1 MLRLA
6 FITARKRLG
15 TFAGAFLALAGSSV
29 LVMAGGMLL
38 ESALRSHPPVS
49 RYAAAVAVVAGHQEV
64 GPDHDVILGEPV
76 RVSTSLVGRLAAVPG
91 VRAAIADSAVPA
103 RLGTRDVQAH
113 GWSSGRLAPY
123 RVVAGRPPLHPGEV
137 VTTFPVQLGTHLRL
151 ASAGTV
157 DTFEIVGVSRAGRAS
172 TGLPV
177 IFLTDAEAARLA
189 GHPGRVDAIG
199 ILASRG
205 LDVAQLHA
213 AAGDAAVLTG
223 AARAKPESVA
233 VQTGRTQL
241 IAVAASFGGLG
252 MFIAI
257 FVVAGTMAL
266 IIQQREHEVAL
277 LRAIGATPGQ
287 VRRMI
292 AWEAV
297 IISFIAAAA
306 GVVPG
311 ALLGEALARGF
322 VRHSI
327 APPSFTVTASWL
339 PAAVAVGSA
348 VAVALFAA
356 LSAGRRAA
364 RVAPTRA
371 LADAAVEPRG
381 IGLGRLIAGGLS
393 IACAVPLFSVANL
406 TRNPQTAAATSEL
419 TALFLVAAVG
429 FLGPIIA
436 RLAAGLLGPVL
447 SRIDPIGGFL
457 ASANIRA
464 STRRF
469 SSATT
474 PLVLSI
480 ALSCTL
486 LFSSTTIDHAVKAE
500 RTAGLTEDL
509 ALSSPGVGLPRAALA
524 EVRETRGVASAV
536 ALTPTMLGPGGAG
549 AGDDIT
555 SAQVLAGGAGGGLDV
570 GVVDGSLTRLHG
582 STIAL
587 SQSRADDDHARVGS
601 RVSLMLGDGARTHA
615 TVVAIYTRG
624 LGFGEALLAPELAAD
639 HLGNPLLQII
649 LVRASRPTAVAH
661 RLRELSARYPG
672 LRISDRTE
680 TLASIDD
687 ADREMNRWLTPLFVA
702 IIFAFT
708 SIAVVNTLVMIA
720 LRRGREL
727 ALLRLTGAT
736 RRQVRSMA
744 RWEAV
749 LTVMIGLGIG
759 LAIAATAL
767 LPLSHAL
774 TGGYRPYV
782 PGRELVAI
790 LGPLAVLAL
799 LALALPTRRAL
810 RNRAIV
816 AVGVA
821 E

>member
-38 ESALRSHPPVS
+38 ESALRSHPPVT
-49 RYAAAVAVVAGHQEV
+49 RYAAAAVVVAGQQDV

-76 RVSTSLVGRLAAVPG
+76 RVSTSLVSRLAAMPG
-91 VRAAIADSAVPA
+91 VRAAIADSSVPA
-103 RLGTRDVQAH
+103 RLGTRAVQAH

-123 RVVAGRPPLHPGEV
+123 RVVAGRRPAHPDEV
-137 VTTFPVQLGTHLRL
+137 VTTFPAGLGAHLRL
-151 ASAGTV
+151 ASAGGVRILTV
-157 DTFEIVGVSRAGRAS
+157 VGRARAARAA
-172 TGLPV
+172 TGQPV

-199 ILASRG
+199 ILAGRG
-205 LDVAQLHA
+205 LDVTRLETVV
-213 AAGDAAVLTG
+213 GDATVLTG
-223 AARAKPESVA
+223 FARAKPESVA
-233 VQTGRTQL
+233 VQIGRTQL

-292 AWEAV
+292 SWEAV
-297 IISFIAAAA
+297 IISLVASGA

-311 ALLGEALARGF
+311 ALLGQALARGF

-339 PAAVAVGSA
+339 PASVAVGST
-348 VAVALFAA
+348 VAVALFAV

-371 LADAAVEPRG
+371 LADAAVEPHG
-381 IGLGRLIAGGLS
+381 IGLARLIAGGLS
-393 IACAVPLFSVANL
+393 IASAVPLFSVANL
-406 TRNPQTAAATSEL
+406 THSPQTAAATSEL

-447 SRIDPIGGFL
+447 SRIDPVGGFL
-457 ASANIRA
+457 AAANLRA
-464 STRRF
+464 ATRRF

-474 PLVLSI
+474 PLVLSV

-486 LFSSTTIDHAVKAE
+486 LFSSTTTDHAVKTE
-500 RTAGLTEDL
+500 RTAGLREDL
-509 ALSSPGVGLPRAALA
+509 ALSSPGVGLPRGALA
-524 EVRETRGVASAV
+524 DVRATRGVASAV
-536 ALTPTMLGPGGAG
+536 ALTPTMLGPGGVG
-549 AGDDIT
+549 ASDDIT
-555 SAQVLAGGAGGGLDV
+555 SAQVLDGGAGGGLDV
-570 GVVDGSLTRLHG
+570 GLTQGSLTRLHG

-587 SQSRADDDHARVGS
+587 SRTRADDAHAHVGS
-601 RVSLMLGDGARTHA
+601 RVSLMLGDATRAHA

-624 LGFGEALLAPELAAD
+624 LGFGDALLAPELAAG
-639 HLGNPLLQII
+639 HLGNPLLQVI
-649 LVRASRPTAVAH
+649 LVRTSRPAAVAA
-661 RLRELSARYPG
+661 RLRALTARYPG
-672 LRISDRTE
+672 LRVDDRAE
-680 TLASIDD
+680 TLASTDE
-687 ADREMNRWLTPLFVA
+687 ADRDTNRWLTPLFVA

-749 LTVMIGLGIG
+749 LTVAIGLGTG

-782 PGRELVAI
+782 PGTELASI
-790 LGPLAVLAL
+790 LGVLAVLAL

-810 RNRAIV
+810 RARPIT